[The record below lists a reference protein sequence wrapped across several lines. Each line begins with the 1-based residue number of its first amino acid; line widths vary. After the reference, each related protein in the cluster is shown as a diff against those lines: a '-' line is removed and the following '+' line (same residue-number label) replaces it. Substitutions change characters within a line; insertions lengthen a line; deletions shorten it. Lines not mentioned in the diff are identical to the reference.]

1 MYRLASRQIL
11 RSSFLPLRRSALLLR
26 TFSTT
31 QSRLSNGEPTKLHNI
46 LGDGPA
52 PPVQVRKITAGGIEL
67 EDGLILPSAS
77 IFLDGDVFL
86 WNVPINLWD
95 GWTKEQFEVFEAAI
109 PKPGVYCGPYI
120 LCKRMAKASSLL
132 EILILG
138 TGKNVSHPPPSIR
151 MYLNSIGIQLDVM
164 DTWNACTTYNLLS
177 EEGRRVA
184 AALLPTTP
192 RTWKK

>member
-11 RSSFLPLRRSALLLR
+11 RSSSLPLRRSAFLLR
-26 TFSTT
+26 KFSTT

-52 PPVQVRKITAGGIEL
+52 PPVQVRKIAAGGIEL
-67 EDGLILPSAS
+67 EDGLILPSAC

-86 WNVPINLWD
+86 WNVPITLWD
-95 GWTKEQFEVFEAAI
+95 GWTKELFEMFETVI
-109 PKPGVYCGPYI
+109 PKP
-120 LCKRMAKASSLL
+120 

-138 TGKNVSHPPPSIR
+138 TGKTVSHPPPSIR
-151 MYLNSIGIQLDVM
+151 MYLNSIGVQLDVM

-192 RTWKK
+192 RTWKKQS